1 MIFIMNLMPKYYIQ
15 TDMNLRQLEA
25 FRMVMETGSVTQA
38 GKLLYISQPAVS
50 RLIADLEEHVNF
62 RLFDRRKKRLIPTLE
77 AKLLYD
83 EVEKAFIGLSSIE
96 DTAQSILELKRGHLR
111 LIAMPGIATLL
122 LPKVINEFSLQFPNI
137 KIELESRT
145 RLQVMEWISSHQYD
159 LGFANLPLEGSD
171 VELHSSF
178 PMEMVC
184 VVPKMHS
191 LANRSSISPSD
202 LKEENFIS
210 YPRGTHIRFAVD
222 QAFENSKINR
232 HIKVEAR
239 SSEAILNLVSTG
251 FGVSVVPR
259 FSNKSLGSEALSFIP
274 LIHPIMMQLGV
285 FVQAGKYM
293 SITSKHFVET
303 FSKYMK
309 NS

>member
-1 MIFIMNLMPKYYIQ
+1 
-15 TDMNLRQLEA
+15 
-25 FRMVMETGSVTQA
+25 MVMETGSVTQA

-62 RLFDRRKKRLIPTLE
+62 QLFDRRKKRLIPTVE

-111 LIAMPGIATLL
+111 LIAMPGIAILL
-122 LPKVINEFSLQFPNI
+122 FPQVIKDFSQQYPDI
-137 KIELESRT
+137 TIELESRT
-145 RLQVMEWISSHQYD
+145 RMQVMEWISSHQYD

-184 VVPKMHS
+184 VVSKTHS
-191 LANRSSISPSD
+191 LATRCTITASD
-202 LKEENFIS
+202 LKDEIFIS

-222 QAFENSKINR
+222 QAFENSIINR
-232 HIKVEAR
+232 QIKVETR
-239 SSEAILNLVSTG
+239 SSEEILNLVSTG
-251 FGVSVVPR
+251 FGIAVVPR
-259 FSNKSLGSEALSFIP
+259 FANKSLGSEKLSFIP
-274 LIHPIMMQLGV
+274 LIPPVMMQLGV
-285 FVQAGKYM
+285 FLQVNKTCQLHQSA
-293 SITSKHFVET
+293 SLNPSAIT
-303 FSKYMK
+303 
-309 NS
+309 